1 MCLAG
6 NPYSD
11 RAWVKHCEFAKCQHK
26 SFGVGVQKQAAKG
39 CYRSIMVLAF
49 SVLSGSRHMDETFP
63 SRKAKQKKKTP
74 VFFEQLCRRYLHSD
88 NEYADAGQGENQQLS
103 ATEEENGGGL
113 VRQSRDLEMQA
124 LVLNVE
130 PRCVSSSR
138 CSEGWNTLLCVPES
152 FVSSG

>member
-63 SRKAKQKKKTP
+63 SRKAKQSKKKKRQFSLSSYAAVISIPTTSMRMQGKEKP
-74 VFFEQLCRRYLHSD
+74 AAVSNRRRKWWRSSTTEQEPR
-88 NEYADAGQGENQQLS
+88 DAG
-103 ATEEENGGGL
+103 T
-113 VRQSRDLEMQA
+113 
-124 LVLNVE
+124 
-130 PRCVSSSR
+130 SSER
-138 CSEGWNTLLCVPES
+138 RAQMCFIITM
-152 FVSSG
+152 